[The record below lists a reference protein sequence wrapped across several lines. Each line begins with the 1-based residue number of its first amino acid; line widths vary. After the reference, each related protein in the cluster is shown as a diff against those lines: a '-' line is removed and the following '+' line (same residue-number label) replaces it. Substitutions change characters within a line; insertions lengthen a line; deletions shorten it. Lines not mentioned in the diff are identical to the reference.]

1 MSVSAMRHDEWMLLR
16 ELNHRI
22 NNEFTSAINLV
33 AVGAVIAEN
42 PEVKATLS
50 NVVELLH
57 RHADVHRALAM
68 PASNGLVETAK
79 YLRRIGM
86 VVSRSKLDRMN
97 IHLVLAADALRLE
110 SDRCWRLGLLVHE
123 LITNSARHASF
134 DNQSGEIKIELR
146 RSGALANCIVSDNGS
161 GSAVVRPGHGLSI
174 VNELGKSLG
183 GRIEYASRAGCRSF
197 VLIFPLTKREQKGN
211 ARVARRRRRAD
222 RKLTAALPLSPPR
235 KLNIQRVVP
244 TER

>member
-1 MSVSAMRHDEWMLLR
+1 MSVPVTHHDEWMLLR

-33 AVGAVIAEN
+33 AVGAAIAEN
-42 PEVKATLS
+42 PEVKAALN

-68 PASNGLVETAK
+68 PVSKGLVETAE

-97 IHLVLAADALRLE
+97 IRLVLAAEVLRLE
-110 SDRCWRLGLLVHE
+110 PDRCWRLGLLVHE

-134 DNQSGEIKIELR
+134 DKQSSEIKIELR
-146 RSGALANCIVSDNGS
+146 RSGALVNCIVSDNGS

-183 GRIEYASRAGCRSF
+183 GRIEYASGAGCRSF
-197 VLIFPLTKREQKGN
+197 VLIFPLTKREEKGN
-211 ARVARRRRRAD
+211 ASVARRRRRAA
-222 RKLTAALPLSPPR
+222 RKLTATRPLSPPG
-235 KLNIQRVVP
+235 KLNIRRVAP
-244 TER
+244 AER

>member
-1 MSVSAMRHDEWMLLR
+1 MSAPATHHDEWMLLR

-33 AVGAVIAEN
+33 AAGAVVAEN
-42 PEVKATLS
+42 PEVKTTLS

-68 PASNGLVETAK
+68 PVSKGLFETAE
-79 YLRRIGM
+79 YLRKIGM

-97 IHLVLAADALRLE
+97 IHLVLVADALRLE

-146 RSGALANCIVSDNGS
+146 RSGALVNCTVSDNGS
-161 GSAVVRPGHGLSI
+161 SSAVVRPGHGLSI

-183 GRIEYASRAGCRSF
+183 GRIEYASGAGCRSF
-197 VLIFPLTKREQKGN
+197 ALIFPLTKREQKGN
-211 ARVARRRRRAD
+211 ASVARRRRRTA
-222 RKLTAALPLSPPR
+222 RKLTATRPLSPPG
-235 KLNIQRVVP
+235 KLDIHRLY
-244 TER
+244 